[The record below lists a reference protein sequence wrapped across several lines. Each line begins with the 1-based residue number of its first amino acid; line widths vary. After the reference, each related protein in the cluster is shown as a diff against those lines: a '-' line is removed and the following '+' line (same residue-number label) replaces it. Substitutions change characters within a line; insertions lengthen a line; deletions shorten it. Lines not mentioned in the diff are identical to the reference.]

1 MKEIR
6 HSIVDTNAILALT
19 IAFQRF
25 QAQQHFLIVKIR
37 SNRSSRS
44 IAPFRRSTLRVPI
57 VSPLRFVPIVPVVP
71 DHSQGL

>member
-44 IAPFRRSTLRVPI
+44 IAPFRT
-57 VSPLRFVPIVPVVP
+57 FNA
-71 DHSQGL
+71 